1 MPHGS
6 RDAIYRV
13 FEDCEEAESN
23 NVSYSSSAN
32 AHNSGRHRL
41 IIHGTTEAN
50 LIYNIM
56 EQGLGSTAATFVVN
70 AYLIR
75 NNRSLETVSLHAV
88 KNFVKDNP
96 CIIIERNVGGKSGK
110 DDESSTWA
118 ECRVAQC
125 LQYLEQIRLGEL
137 PEGTPL
143 PDDSPPPLRIDQIVF
158 WDEKHFAQRLGQAG
172 KHQTRV
178 SRAADGS
185 VVPPSDGGWP

>member
-1 MPHGS
+1 MANKRREAFAFFYTQVFSSPDRERWPTVVSYLAQIFHVPNGS

-88 KNFVKDNP
+88 KRP
-96 CIIIERNVGGKSGK
+96 LGTAGGRDTSG
-110 DDESSTWA
+110 
-118 ECRVAQC
+118 R
-125 LQYLEQIRLGEL
+125 RGR
-137 PEGTPL
+137 G
-143 PDDSPPPLRIDQIVF
+143 F
-158 WDEKHFAQRLGQAG
+158 N
-172 KHQTRV
+172 
-178 SRAADGS
+178 
-185 VVPPSDGGWP
+185 